1 MRQSENPRGC
11 GVFVLHDR
19 SRVFLSNS
27 SFDSNKWSGF
37 GCRWSGGGEIR
48 GCSYDSNGQGAWAIR
63 KSTIKDV
70 IRENN
75 TVTNDFTDEQ
85 YKQVAFLFADPLN
98 TAVMEKGLTSRGLS
112 VEKARRLVNSER
124 RMREATRHQGKFLA
138 TKH

>member
-1 MRQSENPRGC
+1 M
-11 GVFVLHDR
+11 FVLHDR
-19 SRVFLSNS
+19 SRVSLISS

-70 IRENN
+70 VRENN

-85 YKQVAFLFADPLN
+85 YKQVESLFISARSSGGHSVRVFVILLN
-98 TAVMEKGLTSRGLS
+98 SSLKLHHSDSDLQAVFTALS
-112 VEKARRLVNSER
+112 
-124 RMREATRHQGKFLA
+124 
-138 TKH
+138 

>member
-1 MRQSENPRGC
+1 M
-11 GVFVLHDR
+11 LHDR

-48 GCSYDSNGQGAWAIR
+48 GCTYDSNGQGAWAIR

-70 IRENN
+70 VRENN

-85 YKQVAFLFADPLN
+85 YKQVECALSPSSPN
-98 TAVMEKGLTSRGLS
+98 KSVCSHPPRWPSCSR
-112 VEKARRLVNSER
+112 
-124 RMREATRHQGKFLA
+124 TR
-138 TKH
+138 

>member
-1 MRQSENPRGC
+1 M
-11 GVFVLHDR
+11 FVLHDR
-19 SRVFLSNS
+19 SRVSLISS

-70 IRENN
+70 VRENN

-85 YKQVAFLFADPLN
+85 YKKVQQIQLI
-98 TAVMEKGLTSRGLS
+98 LS
-112 VEKARRLVNSER
+112 IKIYI
-124 RMREATRHQGKFLA
+124 
-138 TKH
+138 

>member
-1 MRQSENPRGC
+1 MRKGLLISHLHNRSKNQAERVKQSENPRGC

-70 IRENN
+70 VRENN

-85 YKQVAFLFADPLN
+85 YKQVYI
-98 TAVMEKGLTSRGLS
+98 E
-112 VEKARRLVNSER
+112 
-124 RMREATRHQGKFLA
+124 
-138 TKH
+138 